1 MGNHL
6 AIQVAADGLHCVVS
20 KNGIFSTSCSLSFNS
35 SDEASIKDQITNEFE
50 TRGFFTTDFDDISL
64 SWSSNK
70 TTLIPN
76 AVFSESD
83 SKSLFELCFGAS
95 EHGIDYNR
103 ISELSIVNVYEIPDW
118 VKRYFVLKFP
128 RIIVQHEGSF
138 LLRNVMNENS
148 FKLKLSIVTYNSFF
162 LLMISKHNELI
173 FYSTFDYQSHDD
185 ILYHTSFVLQQK
197 ELLNEK
203 GNIDLIAG
211 VGSMPEVLTRFTEN
225 AKRISELK
233 LFEVNNPDNYIIKAH
248 QLCV

>member
-1 MGNHL
+1 MGSHL

-20 KNGIFSTSCSLSFNS
+20 KNGIFSTSCSVSFHS
-35 SDEASIKDQITNEFE
+35 SDETAIKDQITSEFE
-50 TRGFFTTDFDDISL
+50 THGYFTTDFDDISL
-64 SWSSNK
+64 SWSSTK

-83 SKSLFELCFGAS
+83 SKSLFELCFGEA
-95 EHGIDYNR
+95 EHDVDYNR

-118 VKRYFVLKFP
+118 IKRYFVLKFP
-128 RIIVQHEGSF
+128 RIVVQHEGSL

-148 FKLKLSIVTYNSFF
+148 FKLKLSIATYNTFF

-173 FYSTFDYQSHDD
+173 FYSTFDYLSHDD

-197 ELLNEK
+197 ELLNEN
-203 GNIDLIAG
+203 GTIDLIAG
-211 VGSMPEVLTRFTEN
+211 VGTLPDVLTKFAEN

-233 LFEVNNPDNYIIKAH
+233 LFEVNNPDNYILKAH